1 MLINHSRSSNKH
13 WLSALPRRVRGNAA
27 LAMMLLLGAPA
38 LMAQTLDTATVRG
51 QVTDPQGAAIEDAS
65 VALVNQLTGLK
76 REARTDSE
84 GRYQFAGLPL
94 TGRYTLS
101 VSSQGFRTVERKDL
115 GLRADEAATINVALD
130 VSQIEIIDGVQ
141 IYGTTEGV
149 RSDSPQTSTRL
160 DLQKIDETPVFGRKL
175 TNLPLLNSAVKP
187 TRGQGDLFLNN
198 TLFVINGGRRRQST
212 FKIHGSTGDDG
223 WGRQTI
229 FTNIPFSALQEF
241 TVLPNSF
248 SAEYGRTTGGA
259 INVVTKSGTNDFH
272 GDLLYLGRPGGL
284 QANAPLAR
292 QRTKDELNQLSGVI
306 SGPIIRDRTHFL
318 LAAEYNRQDRDAVIT
333 SPLAPGLFTGH
344 FRQPLLLAR
353 LDHQFSSGH

>member
-187 TRGQGDLFLNN
+187 TRCQLYLFFNN
-198 TLFVINGGRRRQST
+198 TLFVINGVGGPWPT
-212 FKIHGSTGDDG
+212 FNNDCITVVDAWELPG
-223 WGRQTI
+223 I
-229 FTNIPFSALQEF
+229 FCNMTFSALQ
-241 TVLPNSF
+241 SF
-248 SAEYGRTTGGA
+248 
-259 INVVTKSGTNDFH
+259 I
-272 GDLLYLGRPGGL
+272 L
-284 QANAPLAR
+284 
-292 QRTKDELNQLSGVI
+292 
-306 SGPIIRDRTHFL
+306 
-318 LAAEYNRQDRDAVIT
+318 
-333 SPLAPGLFTGH
+333 
-344 FRQPLLLAR
+344 
-353 LDHQFSSGH
+353 